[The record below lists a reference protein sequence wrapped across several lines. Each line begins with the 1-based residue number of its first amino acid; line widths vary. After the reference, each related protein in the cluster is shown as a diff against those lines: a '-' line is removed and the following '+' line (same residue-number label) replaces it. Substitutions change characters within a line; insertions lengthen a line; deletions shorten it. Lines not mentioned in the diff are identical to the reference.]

1 MITFFIVGIAAVF
14 AFVNVF
20 CCMKKKDPNEVLM
33 EYLENKMGFSEEM
46 TLAI

>member
-20 CCMKKKDPNEVLM
+20 CCMKRDDSDEELIN
-33 EYLENKMGFSEEM
+33 YLENKMGFSEEM
-46 TLAI
+46 TVAI

>member
-20 CCMKKKDPNEVLM
+20 CCMKKKDSNEVLM
-33 EYLENKMGFSEEM
+33 EYLENNMSISEEM
-46 TLAI
+46 TFAV

>member
-20 CCMKKKDPNEVLM
+20 CCMKKKDSNEELM
-33 EYLENKMGFSEEM
+33 NYLENEMGVSEEM
-46 TLAI
+46 IVAI